1 MKLLA
6 LICSLLAFDKLR
18 DDARGFIDVGVGI
31 GIGILIAGLMVIAY
45 IIWTLQSQLITTA
58 STAAMNASIK
68 NLTTLF
74 DNAILLIGIVVVVW
88 LLALAIISLIV
99 LKKKAE

>member
-6 LICSLLAFDKLR
+6 LICSLLAFDKLK
-18 DDARGFIDVGVGI
+18 DDVRGFIDVGVGI

-45 IIWTLQSQLITTA
+45 IIWSLRDQLITTD
-58 STAAMNASIK
+58 SSSAMNASIG